1 MGTSERGMKM
11 DSFFEQIVKKKKS
24 AKEWAVIVSVLLA
37 AVVLVAFVWLFN
49 ILPVITTVGI
59 IYGAWWLITGQNVE
73 FEYCVTNGDIDVDK
87 IIARRKRTRLVSVA
101 GRKIRA
107 LAPYDPA
114 KPLGKFQRTV
124 VVAPSLNEEGLWYF
138 TYHSKKNGDTLV
150 IFMPD
155 DRVLGAFYDGLP
167 KLIQM
172 DTARAAREAG
182 LPVPAKP
189 YTED

>member
-1 MGTSERGMKM
+1 M
-11 DSFFEQIVKKKKS
+11 DSFFEQIVKKKKGL
-24 AKEWAVIVSVLLA
+24 KEWAIIVGVIVAALVLLLLSLKFLGSLIIVA
-37 AVVLVAFVWLFN
+37 A
-49 ILPVITTVGI
+49 VGI
-59 IYGAWWLITGQNVE
+59 IYGAWWLATSQNVE
-73 FEYCVTNGDIDVDK
+73 FEYCVTNGDIDVDT
-87 IIARRKRTRLVSVA
+87 IIAQRKRKRLVSVA

-107 LAPYDPA
+107 LAPYDPQ

-124 VVAPSLNEEGLWYF
+124 MAAHSLNEEGLWYF

-155 DRVLGAFYDGLP
+155 DRVLGAFYEGLP
-167 KLIQM
+167 KLVQL

-189 YTED
+189 ITED

>member
-1 MGTSERGMKM
+1 M
-11 DSFFEQIVKKKKS
+11 DTFFEQIVKKKKGFT
-24 AKEWAVIVSVLLA
+24 EWAIIIAVMAAAAALLVLALWFASLYIIVA
-37 AVVLVAFVWLFN
+37 
-49 ILPVITTVGI
+49 TVGI
-59 IYGAWWLITGQNVE
+59 IYGAWWLATTQNVE

-87 IIARRKRTRLVSVA
+87 IVARRKRTRLVSVA

-124 VVAPSLNEEGLWYF
+124 MGAPSLKEEGLWYF

-150 IFMPD
+150 VFMPD

-167 KLIQM
+167 KLVQM

-182 LPVPAKP
+182 LPIPVKR
-189 YTED
+189 EMDD

>member
-1 MGTSERGMKM
+1 M
-11 DSFFEQIVKKKKS
+11 DTFFEQIVKHKKGV
-24 AKEWAVIVSVLLA
+24 KEWAIIVSVLLA
-37 AVVLVAFVWLFN
+37 ALALIAFVWMFG
-49 ILPVITTVGI
+49 ILAVIATVGI
-59 IYGAWWLITGQNVE
+59 GYGAYWLMTTQNVE

-87 IIARRKRTRLVSVA
+87 IIARRKRVRLVSVA
-101 GRKIRA
+101 GRKVRA

-124 VVAPSLNEEGLWYF
+124 MVAPSLNEEGLWYF

-167 KLIQM
+167 KLTQM

-182 LPVPAKP
+182 LPVPAKR
-189 YTED
+189 EMDD

>member
-1 MGTSERGMKM
+1 M
-11 DSFFEQIVKKKKS
+11 DTFFEQIVKKKKGG
-24 AKEWAVIVSVLLA
+24 KEWAIIIGVVLA
-37 AVVLVAFVWLFN
+37 AVALIALVWMLH
-49 ILPVITTVGI
+49 ILAVIATVGI
-59 IYGAWWLITGQNVE
+59 VYGGWWLATTQNVE

-87 IIARRKRTRLVSVA
+87 IIAQRKRVRLVSVA

-107 LAPYDPA
+107 LAPYDPQ

-124 VVAPSLNEEGLWYF
+124 VAAPSLNESGLWYF

-150 IFMPD
+150 VFQPD
-155 DRVLGAFYDGLP
+155 DRVLGALYDGLP

-182 LPVPAKP
+182 LSIPVKRSM
-189 YTED
+189 DD

>member
-1 MGTSERGMKM
+1 M
-11 DSFFEQIVKKKKS
+11 DSFFEQIVKKKKG
-24 AKEWAVIVSVLLA
+24 AAEWAIILSVIVAAAVLLVLALRFLSGLIIIA
-37 AVVLVAFVWLFN
+37 AVG
-49 ILPVITTVGI
+49 IL
-59 IYGAWWLITGQNVE
+59 YGAWWLATTQNVE

-87 IIARRKRTRLVSVA
+87 IIARRKRVRLVSVA

-107 LAPYDPA
+107 LAPYDPQ

-124 VVAPSLNEEGLWYF
+124 MVAPSLKEEGLWYF

-155 DRVLGAFYDGLP
+155 DRVLSAFYEGLP

-182 LPVPAKP
+182 ISLPKRE
-189 YTED
+189 TEEE

>member
-1 MGTSERGMKM
+1 M
-11 DSFFEQIVKKKKS
+11 DSFFEQIVKKKKG
-24 AKEWAVIVSVLLA
+24 AAEWAIIVAVVLA
-37 AVVLVAFVWLFN
+37 AVALLLLALMYVGSLIIIAAA
-49 ILPVITTVGI
+49 GI
-59 IYGAWWLITGQNVE
+59 IYGAWWLATTQNVE

-87 IIARRKRTRLVSVA
+87 IVARRKRTRLVSVA

-124 VVAPSLNEEGLWYF
+124 MVAPSLHEEGLWYF

-150 IFMPD
+150 VFMPD
-155 DRVLGAFYDGLP
+155 DRVLGALYEGLP
-167 KLIQM
+167 KLTQM

-182 LPVPAKP
+182 VSLPQRK
-189 YTED
+189 TEED

>member
-1 MGTSERGMKM
+1 M
-11 DSFFEQIVKKKKS
+11 DSFFEQIVKKKKGFT
-24 AKEWAVIVSVLLA
+24 EWAIIISVILA
-37 AVVLVAFVWLFN
+37 AVVLTVLAWLFVTTLA
-49 ILPVITTVGI
+49 IIATVGI
-59 IYGAWWLITGQNVE
+59 VYGAWWLATTQNVE
-73 FEYCVTNGDIDVDK
+73 FEYCVTNGDIDVDM
-87 IIARRKRTRLVSVA
+87 IVARRKRKRLVSVA

-124 VVAPSLNEEGLWYF
+124 VVAPSLHEDGLWYF

-150 IFMPD
+150 VFMPD
-155 DRVLGAFYDGLP
+155 DRVLSAFYDGLP

-182 LPVPAKP
+182 RVIPAKCSM
-189 YTED
+189 DD

>member
-1 MGTSERGMKM
+1 M
-11 DSFFEQIVKKKKS
+11 DTFFEQIVKKKKGAS
-24 AKEWAVIVSVLLA
+24 EWAIVIAVIVAAATLLA
-37 AVVLVAFVWLFN
+37 LVLMFVVNLIIIAAVGV
-49 ILPVITTVGI
+49 
-59 IYGAWWLITGQNVE
+59 IYGAWWLATTQNVE

-87 IIARRKRTRLVSVA
+87 IVARRKRTRLVSVA

-124 VVAPSLNEEGLWYF
+124 MVAPSLDEEGLWYF

-150 IFMPD
+150 IFQPD
-155 DRVLGAFYDGLP
+155 DRVLGALYDGLP
-167 KLIQM
+167 KLTQM

-182 LPVPAKP
+182 VAVPAKRSM
-189 YTED
+189 DD

>member
-1 MGTSERGMKM
+1 M
-11 DSFFEQIVKKKKS
+11 DSFFEQIVKKKKTAAS
-24 AKEWAVIVSVLLA
+24 WAIIF
-37 AVVLVAFVWLFN
+37 AVVLGAVAVATLAWLFN
-49 ILPVITTVGI
+49 VLPIITTVGV
-59 IYGAWWLITGQNVE
+59 IYGGWWLATTQNVE
-73 FEYCVTNGDIDVDK
+73 YEYCVTNGDIDVDK
-87 IIARRKRTRLVSVA
+87 IVARRKRTRLVSVA

-124 VVAPSLNEEGLWYF
+124 LVAPSLNEQGLWYF

-155 DRVLGAFYDGLP
+155 DRVLGAFYEGLP
-167 KLIQM
+167 KLVQM

-182 LPVPAKP
+182 LTIPAKRSM
-189 YTED
+189 DD